1 MYIRRYIMGRRGR
14 RILYPNLTRGTRNAP
29 FAKIKAALL
38 HLQWTK
44 EKLTQIKE
52 STSSLKSNSSCAKV
66 LYVLYFKCLSYPRW
80 IQMCT
85 WFLINLLYSDKIRKT
100 KRKIT
105 YTLYIMHCYFWVWFI
120 WMWCVNYDFYFNLFY
135 TIVC

>member
-1 MYIRRYIMGRRGR
+1 MYIRRYIMGRRRGR
-14 RILYPNLTRGTRNAP
+14 LLYPNLTGGTRNVP

-38 HLQWTK
+38 HLQCTK

-52 STSSLKSNSSCAKV
+52 SKSSLKSNSSCAKV

-85 WFLINLLYSDKIRKT
+85 WFLINLLYSDKIRK
-100 KRKIT
+100 RKIT

-120 WMWCVNYDFYFNLFY
+120 WMWCVNYDFYF
-135 TIVC
+135 IP